1 MSAVSQAD
9 ANNFAPSVADAHF
22 GTSVPNPGDDDQR
35 RRSIE
40 ASERVAALG
49 EMARGIAHDFGN
61 VLAVIESGLRLAE
74 ASLDQSRD
82 LQTYLAGIHDGIE
95 RGRRLTS
102 RLVGFTRPAEIE
114 SRPRDA
120 NVLIERMLPFLKYAA
135 GPGIRIELRLGDR
148 IPICMIEPSQ
158 FSAALLNLVINAR
171 DAMPEGGEIEIR
183 TQCHET
189 GSGDDRHLL
198 VSVTDTGV
206 GIPAE
211 TARRIFEAWFT
222 TKGESGSGLGLP
234 QVRHFVES
242 SGGQIRVSSEPG
254 TGTRFDMLF
263 PVAGGQAMPADLW
276 RQLDRWTN
284 EGGRPERTTLPSRS
298 KGRRNSRRKTDRST
312 RART

>member
-1 MSAVSQAD
+1 MSAVNQVETKGFEPGIAVVHSD
-9 ANNFAPSVADAHF
+9 ALMPILR
-22 GTSVPNPGDDDQR
+22 DDEQR

-74 ASLDQSRD
+74 ASLDRPRD
-82 LQTYLAGIHDGIE
+82 LQAYLAGVHDGIE

-114 SRPRDA
+114 SRPGDA

-135 GPGIRIELRLGDR
+135 GPEIRIKLRLGAR
-148 IPICMIEPSQ
+148 IPICMIEPSR

-183 TQCHET
+183 TQCHEYGT
-189 GSGDDRHLL
+189 DNDRHLL
-198 VSVTDTGV
+198 VSVTDTGE
-206 GIPAE
+206 GMPAE
-211 TARRIFEAWFT
+211 TARRIFETWFT

-242 SGGQIRVSSEPG
+242 SGGRIRVSSEPG

-263 PVAGGQAMPADLW
+263 PVAGSQATPADLW

-284 EGGRPERTTLPSRS
+284 EGGRPERTKPPSRR
-298 KGRRNSRRKTDRST
+298 KGRRDSQRNTDPST
-312 RART
+312 STHA